1 MNRLYRK
8 FIHKSARQYFDLSK
22 GQTIRKKIC
31 RLPIFTSR
39 FFWGVLKN
47 PVREFPF
54 YPETTKSSLQLNVEI
69 TIIPKYNNKR
79 QLRIFYFLF

>member
-8 FIHKSARQYFDLSK
+8 FIHKTARQYFDVSK

-47 PVREFPF
+47 AVREFRISIRF
-54 YPETTKSSLQLNVEI
+54 YPETTKSSLGLQVLHTYV
-69 TIIPKYNNKR
+69 
-79 QLRIFYFLF
+79 

>member
-8 FIHKSARQYFDLSK
+8 FIHKTARQYFDVSK
-22 GQTIRKKIC
+22 GQTIGKKIC

-47 PVREFPF
+47 AVREFRISIRF
-54 YPETTKSSLQLNVEI
+54 YPETTKSSLIE
-69 TIIPKYNNKR
+69 TKYVHQMVK
-79 QLRIFYFLF
+79 IKKVKSGF